1 MKSSKL
7 IILLLLFPLILTACK
22 NIDNIDNTGDNGTE
36 EATNVEVSEYLISDE
51 IIVYDE
57 DEFKE
62 SEIKVEL
69 DGEILRYNP
78 KYNNDIDGEVK
89 VIIFRQRSLV
99 PLRELAEK
107 LGYEIE
113 WEGAGKK
120 QVLKITGN
128 GRIITTK
135 LNSNE
140 FIITKDGVATKLLTE
155 TPNVKYDSKIYVPV
169 RFMGEAFGLEVE
181 WLEKEFKVELRTK
194 KE

>member
-1 MKSSKL
+1 MKNSKL
-7 IILLLLFPLILTACK
+7 AIILLIVPLLLTACK
-22 NIDNIDNTGDNGTE
+22 NIDSGNPDDNSEEITNI
-36 EATNVEVSEYLISDE
+36 EVSEYLISDE

-57 DEFKE
+57 EEFKE
-62 SEIKVEL
+62 SEMKVEL

-78 KYNNDIDGEVK
+78 KYNNDNDDEVK
-89 VIIFRQRSLV
+89 VIIFRNRSLV
-99 PLRELAEK
+99 PLRELSEK

-113 WEGAGKK
+113 WDGAGKK
-120 QVLKITGN
+120 QVLQITGN

-140 FIITKDGVATKLLTE
+140 FIITKDGATTKLLTE
-155 TPNVKYDSKIYVPV
+155 TPNVKYDSKIYVPA

>member
-7 IILLLLFPLILTACK
+7 IILLLLVPLILTACK
-22 NIDNIDNTGDNGTE
+22 NIDNIDNIGNNGTE

-140 FIITKDGVATKLLTE
+140 FIIIKDGVTTKLLTE

>member
-7 IILLLLFPLILTACK
+7 IILLLLVPLILTACK
-22 NIDNIDNTGDNGTE
+22 NIDNIDNIGNNGTE

-89 VIIFRQRSLV
+89 VITFRQRSLV

-140 FIITKDGVATKLLTE
+140 FIITKDGVTTKLLTE

>member
-7 IILLLLFPLILTACK
+7 IILLLLVPLILTACK

-36 EATNVEVSEYLISDE
+36 DATNVEVSEYLISDE

-62 SEIKVEL
+62 SEMKVEL

-78 KYNNDIDGEVK
+78 KYNNDIDEEVK

-113 WEGAGKK
+113 WDGAGKK
-120 QVLKITGN
+120 QVLQITGN

-140 FIITKDGVATKLLTE
+140 FIITKDGVTTKLLTE
-155 TPNVKYDSKIYVPV
+155 TPNVKYDGKIYVPA

>member
-7 IILLLLFPLILTACK
+7 IILLLIFPLILTACK
-22 NIDNIDNTGDNGTE
+22 NIDNIDNTGNNGTE

-140 FIITKDGVATKLLTE
+140 FIITKDGVTTKLLTE

>member
-140 FIITKDGVATKLLTE
+140 FIITKDGVTTKLLTE

>member
-7 IILLLLFPLILTACK
+7 IILMLLVPLILTACK
-22 NIDNIDNTGDNGTE
+22 NIDNIDNIGNNGTE

-140 FIITKDGVATKLLTE
+140 FIITKDGVTTKLLTE

-181 WLEKEFKVELRTK
+181 WLEKEFKVELKTK